1 MRKIAVRSEISKEKS
16 EKLKEYSEFIRH
28 LLFHRGVESADSAKK
43 FLNPDYEDHVYDPF
57 LMKDMDKAVDRILLA
72 IKNDEK
78 VVIFS
83 DYDADGIPGAV
94 VLHDFF
100 KKIGFKNFENYIPHR
115 HDEGFGLNHDAIDEF
130 AKSGTKLLITID
142 CGIADADEV
151 DQANSHGIDV
161 IITDHHLLN
170 GKIPKAL
177 AILDPKQPDCNY
189 PEKNLCGAGVVFK
202 LVQAILKKKRFGLK
216 EGAEKWFLD
225 MVGLAT
231 LSDMVSLTDENR
243 VLAHYGLKV
252 LRKSPRIGL
261 KKLLSKMKVNQKYIT
276 EDDIGF
282 MIAPRINAASRM
294 GIPDEA
300 YKLLVTESET
310 EADELSEH
318 LNNINNERKGVVAAM
333 VKEMKHIVA
342 KRYEDLPNKKVIVI
356 GNPKWKPALLGLAAN
371 SLMEEYSVP
380 VFAWGREGENIL
392 KGSCRSPGNVDLL
405 ELMKEA
411 GEVFSDFGGHKL
423 SGGYTLSA
431 EKIHLLDEF
440 LNKAY
445 EKVENNGSVAEET
458 IADRI
463 LSLEDVTWETYNQ
476 IEKLAPFGIGNSKPL
491 FLFKNVKLHEI
502 KQFGKEKN
510 HMELMLKN
518 GSDKKIPA
526 IGFFSHPESWG
537 GKISQGDNID
547 LLATMEKSTFRN
559 YPELRLRIVDII

>member
-1 MRKIAVRSEISKEKS
+1 MRKILVKPEISKNTS
-16 EKLKEYSEFIRH
+16 ENLKEYSEFFRH
-28 LLFHRGVESADSAKK
+28 LLFHRGINTSELAKE
-43 FLNPDYEDHVYDPF
+43 FLNPDYDKHIHDPF
-57 LMKDMDKAVDRILLA
+57 LMKDMEKAVDRVISA

-78 VVIFS
+78 IVIFS

-100 KKIGFKNFENYIPHR
+100 KKIDFKNFENYIPHR

-130 AKSGTKLLITID
+130 AKSKTKLIITVD

-151 DQANSHGIDV
+151 DRANSHGIDV
-161 IITDHHLLN
+161 IITDHHLPN
-170 GKIPKAL
+170 GKIPKAF
-177 AILDPKQPDCNY
+177 AILDSKQADCQYPD
-189 PEKNLCGAGVVFK
+189 KNLCGAGVAFK
-202 LVQAILKKKRFGLK
+202 LVQAILKKNRFGLK

-231 LSDMVSLTDENR
+231 LSDMVPLLGENR
-243 VLAHYGLKV
+243 AFAHYGLKV

-261 KKLLSKMKVNQKYIT
+261 KKLLSKMKVSQKDLT

-294 GIPDEA
+294 GVPDEA
-300 YKLLVTESET
+300 FNLLIAENET
-310 EADELSEH
+310 DADILSDH

-333 VKEMKHIVA
+333 VKEMKHVVA
-342 KRYEDLPNKKVIVI
+342 KRREEFPERKVIVI

-380 VFAWGREGENIL
+380 VFAWGREGSDLL

-405 ELMKEA
+405 ELMKTTE
-411 GEVFSDFGGHKL
+411 EVFSDFGGHKL
-423 SGGYTLSA
+423 SGGFTLVQ

-440 LNKAY
+440 LEKAF
-445 EKVENNGSVAEET
+445 EKVKNGNDVTEEI

-463 LSLEDVTWETYNQ
+463 LFLDDVNWNIYRDL
-476 IEKLAPFGIGNSKPL
+476 EKLAPFGIGNEKPV
-491 FLFKNVKLHEI
+491 FLFKNVKLHEV
-502 KQFGKEKN
+502 KSFGKEKN
-510 HMELMLKN
+510 HLELVLKN
-518 GSDKKIPA
+518 GGEQKISA

-537 GKISQGDNID
+537 RKLETGSSID
-547 LLATMEKSTFRN
+547 LLATIEKSVFKN
-559 YPELRLRIVDII
+559 YPELRLRIVDIL